1 MGGKF
6 TASEDAL
13 RPILHDAAKRGL
25 IFVDNSA
32 SPRSVAGG
40 QNLPFAKANLV
51 IDAVPTSGKIDH
63 ALARLELMAR
73 EHGNAIGIAIAL
85 RATVA
90 HIAAWAKTVG
100 SRGFVLVPITMMA
113 VKASRREARIEKNKQ

>member
-32 SPRSVAGG
+32 SPRSVAGQVAGG

-73 EHGNAIGIAIAL
+73 EHGNAIGML
-85 RATVA
+85 RAGTD
-90 HIAAWAKTVG
+90 HHEG
-100 SRGFVLVPITMMA
+100 
-113 VKASRREARIEKNKQ
+113 REGESS